1 MPAADSADF
10 KRDIYRTLGA
20 VEEGLKRK
28 ADASDVQVELR
39 RAVEYTTSET
49 RREVRLV
56 LDRVDALKDDVRRN
70 IDGLEAGLDVAAKK
84 VNDTSQELHDVARKV
99 DCLNA
104 DIAEM
109 RKLVESMAARPR
121 TSLVEWLRWGFL
133 ALGVLAAFI
142 TGNWGALM
150 HLLPR

>member
-1 MPAADSADF
+1 MPDSADIE
-10 KRDIYRTLGA
+10 RDVYRTLGA

-56 LDRVDALKDDVRRN
+56 LDRVDALKDDMRRN
-70 IDGLEAGLDVAAKK
+70 IDGLEAGLDVTSRK
-84 VNDTSQELHDVARKV
+84 VTDTSQELHDVARKV
-99 DCLNA
+99 DHLNG
-104 DIAEM
+104 DIADL
-109 RKLVESMAARPR
+109 RKLMESMAARPR

-150 HLLPR
+150 GLLPR

>member
-1 MPAADSADF
+1 MPDSADIE
-10 KRDIYRTLGA
+10 RDVFRTLGA

-28 ADASDVQVELR
+28 ADASDVQIELR

-56 LDRVDALKDDVRRN
+56 LDRMDALKDDMRRN

-109 RKLVESMAARPR
+109 RKLVEGLANRPR
-121 TSLVEWLRWGFL
+121 TSVAEWVRWGFL
-133 ALGVLAAFI
+133 ALGVLAAFV

-150 HLLPR
+150 QLLPR

>member
-1 MPAADSADF
+1 MPDSVDVE
-10 KRDIYRTLGA
+10 RDVYRTLGA

-56 LDRVDALKDDVRRN
+56 LDRVDALKDDMRRN
-70 IDGLEAGLDVAAKK
+70 IDGLEAGLDVTSRK
-84 VNDTSQELHDVARKV
+84 VTDTSQELHDVARKV
-99 DCLNA
+99 DCLNG
-104 DIAEM
+104 DIADL
-109 RKLVESMAARPR
+109 RKLMESMAARPR

-150 HLLPR
+150 GLLPR

>member
-1 MPAADSADF
+1 MADGLDVE
-10 KRDIYRTLGA
+10 RDVYRTLGM

-56 LDRVDALKDDVRRN
+56 LDRVDALKDDMRRN
-70 IDGLEAGLDVAAKK
+70 IDGLEAGLDVTSRK
-84 VNDTSQELHDVARKV
+84 VSDTSQELHDVARKV
-99 DCLNA
+99 DGLNS

-109 RKLVESMAARPR
+109 RKLVEAMAARPR
-121 TSLVEWLRWGFL
+121 TSIAEWVRWGFL
-133 ALGVLAAFI
+133 ALGVAAAFV

-150 HLLPR
+150 QLLPR

>member
-1 MPAADSADF
+1 MPDGADIE
-10 KRDIYRTLGA
+10 RDVFRTLGA

-28 ADASDVQVELR
+28 ADASDVQIELR

-56 LDRVDALKDDVRRN
+56 LDRVDALKDDMRRN
-70 IDGLEAGLDVAAKK
+70 IDGLEAGLDVASKK
-84 VNDTSQELHDVARKV
+84 VTDTSQELHDVARKV

-109 RKLVESMAARPR
+109 RKLVEGLANRPR
-121 TSLVEWLRWGFL
+121 TSVAEWVRWGFL
-133 ALGVLAAFI
+133 ALGVLAAFV

-150 HLLPR
+150 QLLPR

>member
-1 MPAADSADF
+1 MADGLDVE
-10 KRDIYRTLGA
+10 RDVYRTLGM

-56 LDRVDALKDDVRRN
+56 LDRVDALKDDMRRN
-70 IDGLEAGLDVAAKK
+70 IDGLEAGLDVTSKK
-84 VNDTSQELHDVARKV
+84 VSDTSQELHDVARKV
-99 DCLNA
+99 DCLNS

-109 RKLVESMAARPR
+109 RKLVEAMAARPR
-121 TSLVEWLRWGFL
+121 TSIAEWVRWGFL
-133 ALGVLAAFI
+133 ALGVAAAFV

-150 HLLPR
+150 QLLPR

>member
-1 MPAADSADF
+1 MADGLDVE
-10 KRDIYRTLGA
+10 RDVYRTLGM

-56 LDRVDALKDDVRRN
+56 LDRVDALKDDMRRN
-70 IDGLEAGLDVAAKK
+70 IDGLEAGLDVTSKK
-84 VNDTSQELHDVARKV
+84 VSDTAQELHDVARKV
-99 DCLNA
+99 DGLNS

-109 RKLVESMAARPR
+109 RKLVEAMAARPR
-121 TSLVEWLRWGFL
+121 TSIAEWVRWGFL
-133 ALGVLAAFI
+133 ALGVAAAFV

-150 HLLPR
+150 QLLPR

>member
-1 MPAADSADF
+1 MPDSADVE
-10 KRDIYRTLGA
+10 RDVYRTLGA

-56 LDRVDALKDDVRRN
+56 LDRVDALKDDMRRN
-70 IDGLEAGLDVAAKK
+70 IDGLEAGLDVTAKK
-84 VNDTSQELHDVARKV
+84 VSDTSQELHDVARKV
-99 DCLNA
+99 DCLNG
-104 DIAEM
+104 DIADL
-109 RKLVESMAARPR
+109 RKLMESMAARPR

-150 HLLPR
+150 GLLPR

>member
-10 KRDIYRTLGA
+10 ERDIYRTLGA

-56 LDRVDALKDDVRRN
+56 LDRVDALRDDMRRN
-70 IDGLEAGLDVAAKK
+70 IDGLEAGLDVNSRK
-84 VNDTSQELHDVARKV
+84 VADTAQELHDVARKV
-99 DCLNA
+99 DCLNTE
-104 DIAEM
+104 IAET
-109 RKLVESMAARPR
+109 RKLLEALASRPR
-121 TSLVEWLRWGFL
+121 TSVTEWVRWGFL

-142 TGNWGALM
+142 SGNWETIAHM
-150 HLLPR
+150 RF

>member
-10 KRDIYRTLGA
+10 ERDIYRTLGA

-56 LDRVDALKDDVRRN
+56 LDRVDALRDDMRRN
-70 IDGLEAGLDVAAKK
+70 IDGLEAGLDVNSRK
-84 VNDTSQELHDVARKV
+84 VADTAQELHDVARKV
-99 DCLNA
+99 DCLNTEIA
-104 DIAEM
+104 DTRTVLEA
-109 RKLVESMAARPR
+109 LASRPR
-121 TSLVEWLRWGFL
+121 TSVTEWVRGGFL

-142 TGNWGALM
+142 TGNWETIAHM
-150 HLLPR
+150 RF

>member
-1 MPAADSADF
+1 MADSADIE
-10 KRDIYRTLGA
+10 RDVFRTLGA

-28 ADASDVQVELR
+28 ADASDVQIELR

-56 LDRVDALKDDVRRN
+56 LDRVDALKDDMRRN
-70 IDGLEAGLDVAAKK
+70 IDGLEAGLDVTSRK
-84 VNDTSQELHDVARKV
+84 VTDTSQELHDVARKV

-109 RKLVESMAARPR
+109 RKLVEGLANRPR
-121 TSLVEWLRWGFL
+121 TSVAEWVRWGFL
-133 ALGVLAAFI
+133 ALGVLAAFV

-150 HLLPR
+150 QLLPR

>member
-1 MPAADSADF
+1 MADGLDVE
-10 KRDIYRTLGA
+10 RDVYRTLGM

-56 LDRVDALKDDVRRN
+56 LDRVDALKDDMRRN
-70 IDGLEAGLDVAAKK
+70 IDGLEAGLDVTSKK
-84 VNDTSQELHDVARKV
+84 VSDTSQELHDVARKV
-99 DCLNA
+99 DGLNS

-109 RKLVESMAARPR
+109 RKLVEAMAARPR
-121 TSLVEWLRWGFL
+121 TSIAEWVRWGFL
-133 ALGVLAAFI
+133 ALGVAAAFV

-150 HLLPR
+150 QLLPR

>member
-1 MPAADSADF
+1 MPDGADIE
-10 KRDIYRTLGA
+10 RDVYRTLGA

-28 ADASDVQVELR
+28 ADASDVQIELR

-56 LDRVDALKDDVRRN
+56 LDRVDALKDDMRRN
-70 IDGLEAGLDVAAKK
+70 IDGLEAGLDVASRK
-84 VNDTSQELHDVARKV
+84 VTDTSQELHDVARKV
-99 DCLNA
+99 DGLNN
-104 DIAEM
+104 DIADL
-109 RKLVESMAARPR
+109 RKLMESMAARPR

-150 HLLPR
+150 GLLPR

>member
-1 MPAADSADF
+1 MADGLDVE
-10 KRDIYRTLGA
+10 RDVYRTLGA

-56 LDRVDALKDDVRRN
+56 LDRVDALKDDMRRN
-70 IDGLEAGLDVAAKK
+70 IDGLEAGLDVTSKK
-84 VNDTSQELHDVARKV
+84 VSDTSQELHDVARKV
-99 DCLNA
+99 DCLNS

-109 RKLVESMAARPR
+109 RKLVEAMAARPR
-121 TSLVEWLRWGFL
+121 TSIAEWVRWGFL
-133 ALGVLAAFI
+133 ALGVAAAFV

-150 HLLPR
+150 QLLPR

>member
-1 MPAADSADF
+1 MADGLDVE
-10 KRDIYRTLGA
+10 RDVYRTLGM

-56 LDRVDALKDDVRRN
+56 LDRVDALKDDMRRN
-70 IDGLEAGLDVAAKK
+70 IDGLEAGLDVTSKK
-84 VNDTSQELHDVARKV
+84 VSDTSQELHDVARKV
-99 DCLNA
+99 DCLNS

-109 RKLVESMAARPR
+109 RKLVEAMASRPR
-121 TSLVEWLRWGFL
+121 TSIAEWVRWGFL
-133 ALGVLAAFI
+133 ALGVAAAFV

-150 HLLPR
+150 QLLPR

>member
-1 MPAADSADF
+1 MADGLDVE
-10 KRDIYRTLGA
+10 RDVYRTLGA

-56 LDRVDALKDDVRRN
+56 LDRVDALKDDMRRN
-70 IDGLEAGLDVAAKK
+70 IDGLEAGLDVTSKK
-84 VNDTSQELHDVARKV
+84 VSDTSQELHDVARKV
-99 DCLNA
+99 DCLNS
-104 DIAEM
+104 DIADLRELM
-109 RKLVESMAARPR
+109 EKMASRPR
-121 TSLVEWLRWGFL
+121 TSIAEGVRWGFL
-133 ALGVLAAFI
+133 ALGVAAAFI

-150 HLLPR
+150 QLLPR

>member
-1 MPAADSADF
+1 MPDGADVE
-10 KRDIYRTLGA
+10 RDVYRTLGA

-56 LDRVDALKDDVRRN
+56 LDRVDALKDDMRRN
-70 IDGLEAGLDVAAKK
+70 IDGLEAGLDVTSRK
-84 VNDTSQELHDVARKV
+84 VTDTSQELHDVARKV
-99 DCLNA
+99 DCLNG
-104 DIAEM
+104 DIADL
-109 RKLVESMAARPR
+109 RKLMESMAARPR

-150 HLLPR
+150 GLLPR

>member
-1 MPAADSADF
+1 MPDSADVE
-10 KRDIYRTLGA
+10 RDVYRTLGA

-56 LDRVDALKDDVRRN
+56 LDRVDALKDDMRRN
-70 IDGLEAGLDVAAKK
+70 IDGLEAGLDVTSRK
-84 VNDTSQELHDVARKV
+84 VTDTSQELHDVARKV
-99 DCLNA
+99 DCLNG
-104 DIAEM
+104 DIADL
-109 RKLVESMAARPR
+109 RKLMESMAARPR

-142 TGNWGALM
+142 TGNRGALM
-150 HLLPR
+150 GLLPR

>member
-1 MPAADSADF
+1 MPADGVDVE
-10 KRDIYRTLGA
+10 RDVYRTLGA

-56 LDRVDALKDDVRRN
+56 LDRVDALKDDMRRN

-109 RKLVESMAARPR
+109 RKLMESMAARPR

>member
-1 MPAADSADF
+1 MPAADSADIE
-10 KRDIYRTLGA
+10 RDVYRTLGA

-56 LDRVDALKDDVRRN
+56 LDRVDALKDDMRRN
-70 IDGLEAGLDVAAKK
+70 IDGLEAGLDVASRK
-84 VNDTSQELHDVARKV
+84 VTDTSQELHDVARKV
-99 DCLNA
+99 DCLNG
-104 DIAEM
+104 DIADL
-109 RKLVESMAARPR
+109 RKLMESMAARPR

-150 HLLPR
+150 GLLPR

>member
-1 MPAADSADF
+1 MADGVDVE
-10 KRDIYRTLGA
+10 RDVYRTLGA

-56 LDRVDALKDDVRRN
+56 LDRVDALKDDMRRN
-70 IDGLEAGLDVAAKK
+70 IDGLEAGLDVTSRK
-84 VNDTSQELHDVARKV
+84 VTDTSQELHDVARKV
-99 DCLNA
+99 DCLNG
-104 DIAEM
+104 DIADL
-109 RKLVESMAARPR
+109 RKLMESMAARPR

-150 HLLPR
+150 GLLPR

>member
-1 MPAADSADF
+1 MPDGADIE
-10 KRDIYRTLGA
+10 RDVFRTLGA

-28 ADASDVQVELR
+28 ADASDVQIELR

-56 LDRVDALKDDVRRN
+56 LDRVDALKDDMRRN
-70 IDGLEAGLDVAAKK
+70 IDGLEAGLDVAGRKIA
-84 VNDTSQELHDVARKV
+84 DTGQELHDVARKV
-99 DCLNA
+99 DCLSTE
-104 DIAEM
+104 IAET
-109 RKLVESMAARPR
+109 RKLLEALASRPR
-121 TSLVEWLRWGFL
+121 TSMLEWLRWGFL

-150 HLLPR
+150 GLLPR

>member
-1 MPAADSADF
+1 MPDSADVE
-10 KRDIYRTLGA
+10 RDVYRTLGA

-56 LDRVDALKDDVRRN
+56 LDRVDALKDDIRRN
-70 IDGLEAGLDVAAKK
+70 IDGLEAGLDVTSRK
-84 VNDTSQELHDVARKV
+84 VTDTSQELHDVARKV
-99 DCLNA
+99 DCLNG
-104 DIAEM
+104 DIADL
-109 RKLVESMAARPR
+109 RKLMESMAARPR

-133 ALGVLAAFI
+133 ALGVLAAFV

-150 HLLPR
+150 GLLPR

>member
-1 MPAADSADF
+1 MADGLDVE
-10 KRDIYRTLGA
+10 RDVYRTLGA

-56 LDRVDALKDDVRRN
+56 LDRVDALKDDMRRN
-70 IDGLEAGLDVAAKK
+70 IDGLEAGLDVTAKK
-84 VNDTSQELHDVARKV
+84 VSDTSQELHDVARKV
-99 DCLNA
+99 DGLNS

-109 RKLVESMAARPR
+109 RKLVEAMAARPR

-133 ALGVLAAFI
+133 ALGVLAAFV

-150 HLLPR
+150 HLMPR

>member
-1 MPAADSADF
+1 MPDSADIE
-10 KRDIYRTLGA
+10 RDVFRTLGM

-28 ADASDVQVELR
+28 ADASDVQIELR

-56 LDRVDALKDDVRRN
+56 LDRVDALKDDMRRN
-70 IDGLEAGLDVAAKK
+70 IDGLEAGLDVTTKK
-84 VNDTSQELHDVARKV
+84 VSDTAQELHDVALKV
-99 DCLNA
+99 DHLNS

-109 RKLVESMAARPR
+109 RKLVEAMASRPR
-121 TSLVEWLRWGFL
+121 TSLAEWVRWGFL
-133 ALGVLAAFI
+133 ALGVAAAFI

-150 HLLPR
+150 HLLPK

>member
-1 MPAADSADF
+1 MADGVDVE
-10 KRDIYRTLGA
+10 RDVYRTLGA

-56 LDRVDALKDDVRRN
+56 LDRVDALKDDMRRN
-70 IDGLEAGLDVAAKK
+70 IDGLEAGLDVTSKK
-84 VNDTSQELHDVARKV
+84 VSDTSQELHDVARKV

-109 RKLVESMAARPR
+109 RKLVEGLANRPR
-121 TSLVEWLRWGFL
+121 TSVAEWVRWGFL
-133 ALGVLAAFI
+133 ALGVLAAFV

-150 HLLPR
+150 QLLPR

>member
-1 MPAADSADF
+1 MPADGVDVE
-10 KRDIYRTLGA
+10 RDVYRTLGA

-56 LDRVDALKDDVRRN
+56 LDRVDALKDDMRRN
-70 IDGLEAGLDVAAKK
+70 IDGLEAGLDVTSRK
-84 VNDTSQELHDVARKV
+84 VTDTSQELHDVARKV
-99 DCLNA
+99 DCLNG
-104 DIAEM
+104 DIADL
-109 RKLVESMAARPR
+109 RKLMESMAARPR

-150 HLLPR
+150 GLLPR

>member
-1 MPAADSADF
+1 MPDGADIE
-10 KRDIYRTLGA
+10 RDVFRTLGA

-28 ADASDVQVELR
+28 ADASDVQIELR

-56 LDRVDALKDDVRRN
+56 LDRVDALKDDMRRN
-70 IDGLEAGLDVAAKK
+70 IDGLEAGLDVTTKK
-84 VNDTSQELHDVARKV
+84 VSDTAQELHDVALKV
-99 DCLNA
+99 DHLNS

-109 RKLVESMAARPR
+109 RKLVEAMASRPR
-121 TSLVEWLRWGFL
+121 TSLAEWVRWGFL
-133 ALGVLAAFI
+133 ALGVAAAFI

-150 HLLPR
+150 HLLPK